1 MASDTNSNID
11 EDLALALRLSQLSS
25 DAFDQCVSQL
35 RPEQSASAGST
46 PCPPTPRSDREHD
59 MAMVSDISQR
69 SLHDSEEQFSRLHS
83 SESAP
88 AAYQTGPPDEYDEDD
103 LELVLR
109 LSELLA
115 DIFDEQVGELNGQ
128 RESRGTDDNN
138 VASLLAAMSFLEVW
152 MALPP
157 YLS

>member
-59 MAMVSDISQR
+59 MATASDISQR
-69 SLHDSEEQFSRLHS
+69 SLHEEQFSRLHS
-83 SESAP
+83 GGSAP
-88 AAYQTGPPDEYDEDD
+88 AGKDASQTVSPDDEYDEDD
-103 LELVLR
+103 LDLILR
-109 LSELLA
+109 LSELPA
-115 DIFDEQVGELNGQ
+115 DIFDEQMGELVGQ
-128 RESRGTDDNN
+128 RESRGADDDN

-152 MALPP
+152 MALPHI
-157 YLS
+157 